1 MHARVDVHIIKFVVT
16 NAILIYHWILSLN
29 CRLFVSCMFN
39 WIVYV
44 ELYVNPS
51 VDKKLIERYIYG
63 SLYEYEIFI
72 LCHPSTPLVSVHVRY
87 HRDLK
92 CKS

>member
-1 MHARVDVHIIKFVVT
+1 M
-16 NAILIYHWILSLN
+16 
-29 CRLFVSCMFN
+29 
-39 WIVYV
+39 

-51 VDKKLIERYIYG
+51 VDKKLRDIYIYIYIYG
-63 SLYEYEIFI
+63 SEYEIFI

>member
-51 VDKKLIERYIYG
+51 VDKKLRVRYIYMG
-63 SLYEYEIFI
+63 HYMSMKSLYCVTLLPPWCQYMLDIIE
-72 LCHPSTPLVSVHVRY
+72 T
-87 HRDLK
+87 
-92 CKS
+92 